1 MKIKG
6 QQPLSRHVQKILY
19 DLADRFGKSYARK
32 GDKTWEKHASN
43 IRTIAKE
50 MAHMGYQRASDFKTK
65 TYMAIME
72 HQKELGSSKSKLE
85 SLHAT
90 MQHIQTAIGKDGM
103 IPKSI
108 SKAMRGSK
116 EYHRSAEDR
125 INPQRWASVE
135 SRQHAQTQLEAM
147 NQRYASSAEMARQ
160 FGLRKEE
167 SLASREIIVKTAD
180 GKFMTTAGSRPGELR
195 EVNMR
200 GVRYAITD
208 NRKDAMFEKNYL
220 ATMRLDQEYLIV
232 KGDWAKGDRTR
243 LVPVLNAEAREA
255 AVRHQKL
262 TRENIALAKAI
273 GKVVD
278 SVIHPSLTKESGYN
292 QYGNALEKVGLTR
305 DDKGHT
311 LHSDRCEFN
320 LRMKAE
326 KNADGKDKWDKHERT
341 LAMGHCDDRKL
352 DAYGG

>member
-6 QQPLSRHVQKILY
+6 QQPLSRQEQKLLS
-19 DLADRFGKSYARK
+19 DLANRFGKSYARM

-50 MAHMGYQRASDFKTK
+50 MARMGYQKASDFKTK
-65 TYMAIME
+65 TYMTIMT
-72 HQKELGSSKSKLE
+72 HQKELGASKSKLE
-85 SLHAT
+85 GLHAT
-90 MQHIQTAIGKDGM
+90 MQHIQKAVGKDGM

-108 SKAMRGSK
+108 EKAMGGSK
-116 EYHRSAEDR
+116 EFHRSAEDR
-125 INPQRWASVE
+125 FNPQRWSSAE
-135 SRQHAQTQLEAM
+135 SRQQAQSKLGAM

-167 SLASREIIVKTAD
+167 SLASRELIVKTAD
-180 GKFMTTAGSRPGELR
+180 GKFMTTSGSRPGELR

-208 NRKDAMFEKNYL
+208 NKKDAMFETNYL
-220 ATMRLDQEYLIV
+220 ATMRPDQEYLIV

-255 AVRHQKL
+255 AVRHQEL
-262 TRENIALAKAI
+262 VRENIALAKSM
-273 GKVVD
+273 GKEVD
-278 SVIHPSLTKESGYN
+278 SVIHPSLSKEAGYN
-292 QYGNALEKVGLTR
+292 QYGKSLEKVGLTKG
-305 DDKGHT
+305 DKGHT
-311 LHSDRCEFN
+311 LHADRCEFN

-326 KNADGKDKWDKHERT
+326 KSENGTDKWDKHERT